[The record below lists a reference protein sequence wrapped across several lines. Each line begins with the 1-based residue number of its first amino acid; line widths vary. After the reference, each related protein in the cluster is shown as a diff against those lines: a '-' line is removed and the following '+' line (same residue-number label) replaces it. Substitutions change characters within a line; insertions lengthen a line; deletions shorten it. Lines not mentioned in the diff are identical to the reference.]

1 MELGAAWSA
10 GTCPWPW
17 VALRVHYK
25 SGSVQ
30 GTEVKIIILIFFV
43 FPMDG
48 KEKKKNPF
56 IVIISWW
63 D

>member
-48 KEKKKNPF
+48 KEKKK
-56 IVIISWW
+56 IHSLL
-63 D
+63 